1 MCMEKGDELQAEIDK
16 QFSVWTDVINE
27 KSEYLYKLFMS
38 DDEPKQP
45 GEMFDEAFLQRIRD
59 EYDELKDAGMLTLVD
74 PMVKQFEI
82 IEMCP
87 DDVKAKQSMLESLED
102 ILEDGLSYKEW
113 LRARAN
119 KLCEVE
125 TYSMIEDM
133 NMADSESA

>member
-1 MCMEKGDELQAEIDK
+1 MEKGDELQAEIDK

-59 EYDELKDAGMLTLVD
+59 EYDALRDAGMLTLVD

>member
-1 MCMEKGDELQAEIDK
+1 MEKGDELQAEIDK